1 MPINVDKIEFNLRT
15 VIGLI
20 LWVSSILGV
29 YYTMKSKVDELEDK
43 TIRLET
49 KIEKYNPEIIEYKV
63 TNIEKELTKINEKA
77 DRIQDILLNN

>member
-1 MPINVDKIEFNLRT
+1 MGVDIDKIEFNLKS
-15 VIGLI
+15 VIALV
-20 LWVSSILGV
+20 LWICSILGV

-43 TIRLET
+43 TIRLES

-77 DRIQDILLNN
+77 DRIQNILLDN

>member
-1 MPINVDKIEFNLRT
+1 MGIDVNKIEFNLKS
-15 VIGLI
+15 VVALI

-29 YYTMKSKVDELEDK
+29 YYTMKSKIDDLEKK
-43 TIRLET
+43 TIRLEE
-49 KIEKYNPEIIEYKV
+49 KIEKYNPEVIEYKV